1 MNAGAA
7 VEGAARGGPSLAERA
22 AAILRDEIANGALAS
37 VGLADKRWSTIRHDL
52 GALTPF
58 PINHTDD
65 LLRAVLELIA
75 PVGVRPPLIEPV
87 FTPPAGREVEP
98 GGSAVITLAVQN
110 DRPLDVEVGFTWSDL
125 VAPPDRRIE
134 ADRIRLIPQRVRIP
148 TGGTAD
154 LAIILHVPAAAL
166 SGQYRTLIQAADDSG
181 LSALLTFPVG
191 RLT

>member
-7 VEGAARGGPSLAERA
+7 VDGAARGGPSLTERA
-22 AAILRDEIANGALAS
+22 AAILRDEDRRTAPCAS

-52 GALTPF
+52 GALTSV

-87 FTPPAGREVEP
+87 FTPRAGREVEP

-110 DRPLDVEVGFTWSDL
+110 DRPIDVEVGFTWSDL
-125 VAPPDRRIE
+125 VAPARR
-134 ADRIRLIPQRVRIP
+134 AHRGRPNSAR
-148 TGGTAD
+148 
-154 LAIILHVPAAAL
+154 AAAC
-166 SGQYRTLIQAADDSG
+166 ADSG
-181 LSALLTFPVG
+181 G
-191 RLT
+191 RYC